1 VTQKQTKNELWA
13 WFKAIGLA
21 IIFTMGVRYF
31 ILSPVAVQGASME
44 PTFEN
49 GDKVIVNKVGPRISN
64 YDRFDII
71 VFEAKDDEN
80 FIKRIIGLP
89 GDHIAYKDD
98 VLYINGKAYDEPYL
112 TEYKEV
118 LPDKGDFTYDF
129 TLEEQLGEM
138 TVPEGHFFVLGD
150 NRRRSIDSRKQEVG
164 FVSQDKILGTA
175 DFVLWPFERLGSTR

>member
-1 VTQKQTKNELWA
+1 MTEKQTRNEFWG

-21 IIFTMGVRYF
+21 IILTMGVRYF
-31 ILSPVAVQGASME
+31 IVSPVAVQGASME

-71 VFEAKDDEN
+71 VFEAKEDEN

-112 TEYKEV
+112 TEYKEA
-118 LPDKGDFTYDF
+118 LRDKGNFTYDF

-175 DFVLWPFERLGSTR
+175 EFVLWPFERLGSTR

>member
-1 VTQKQTKNELWA
+1 VTEKQTRNEFWG

-21 IIFTMGVRYF
+21 IILTMGVRYF
-31 ILSPVAVQGASME
+31 IVSPVAVQGASME

-71 VFEAKDDEN
+71 VFEAKEDEN

-112 TEYKEV
+112 TEYKEA
-118 LPDKGDFTYDF
+118 LRDKGNFTYDF